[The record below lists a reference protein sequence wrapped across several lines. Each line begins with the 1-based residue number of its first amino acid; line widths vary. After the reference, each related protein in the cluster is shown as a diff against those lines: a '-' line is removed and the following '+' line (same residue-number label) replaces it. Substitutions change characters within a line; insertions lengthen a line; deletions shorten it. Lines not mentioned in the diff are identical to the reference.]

1 MNVCRVSTGR
11 RGLCTV
17 TLGPCVSGVRGGCA
31 AVSFRFRAASGAASH
46 RRFYGGGP
54 LPMPPP
60 PPPPPPMYSGG
71 GGQGRGQSRQP
82 LVVTMKATKMDLFF
96 RSSFLLAM
104 LGTAG
109 MLVLAW
115 NEVRFGSKNRDGL
128 FTTNAVTAMDL
139 EKFTTTFSEV
149 LGCDE
154 AKEELEEIVLFLK
167 EPERFTRLGGKLPKG
182 ALMVGPP
189 GTGKT
194 MLAKAIAK
202 EAGVPFFYMSGAE
215 FDEVFMGVGSRRVR
229 DLFEAAK
236 KAAPALIFIDE
247 IDAIGGKRTARAQSY
262 QRMTLN
268 QLLSEMDGFLSSD
281 KVIVLGA
288 TNTPKSL
295 DSALTR
301 PGRLDRMINIDPPDV
316 KGREAILKLYLSKIK
331 KAENVDAAVLARG
344 LPGYCG
350 ADLKNIVNTA
360 AIHAAMLDKDEV
372 DDADLEYSRDR
383 VSMGAENR
391 SKVVPEK
398 ELRVTAWHEAG
409 HALAALLSE
418 GADPV
423 HKATIVPRGSG
434 VLGLVIQHPV
444 EDRYSASRQGMLAR
458 LVVCLA
464 GRAGEQALL
473 GDADVT
479 SGAASDFEQAT
490 SLARTM
496 VRKYGMCEE
505 ELGVV
510 DYSAAEDYQGAY
522 LSEETKEKIE
532 TATRE
537 LLDSAY
543 TEATRILREHRS
555 ELEGIAEGLLTHETL
570 NAQQL
575 KLIIDGGTLPPVG
588 RAEKAEAADA

>member
-1 MNVCRVSTGR
+1 M
-11 RGLCTV
+11 
-17 TLGPCVSGVRGGCA
+17 
-31 AVSFRFRAASGAASH
+31 
-46 RRFYGGGP
+46 
-54 LPMPPP
+54 
-60 PPPPPPMYSGG
+60 
-71 GGQGRGQSRQP
+71 Q
-82 LVVTMKATKMDLFF
+82 
-96 RSSFLLAM
+96 
-104 LGTAG
+104 
-109 MLVLAW
+109 
-115 NEVRFGSKNRDGL
+115 
-128 FTTNAVTAMDL
+128 
-139 EKFTTTFSEV
+139 
-149 LGCDE
+149 
-154 AKEELEEIVLFLK
+154 
-167 EPERFTRLGGKLPKG
+167 
-182 ALMVGPP
+182 
-189 GTGKT
+189 
-194 MLAKAIAK
+194 

-331 KAENVDAAVLARG
+331 KAANVDAAVLARG

-360 AIHAAMLDKDEV
+360 AIHAAMLDKEEV
-372 DDADLEYSRDR
+372 DDTDLEYSRDR

-444 EDRYSASRQGMLAR
+444 EDRYSVSRQGMLAR

-496 VRKYGMCEE
+496 VRKYGMCEG

-510 DYSAAEDYQGAY
+510 DYSAPEDYQGAY

-543 TEATRILREHRS
+543 TEAARILREHRS
-555 ELEGIAEGLLTHETL
+555 ELEGIAEGLLAHETL
-570 NAQQL
+570 DAQQL
-575 KLIIDGGTLPPVG
+575 KLIIDGGTLPSVG
-588 RAEKAEAADA
+588 KVDKVAADASLKADC